1 MKETTASWRLQ
12 HPALKGAGKG
22 SEEMQ
27 VRAVEVEEQGRAGRR
42 AQAPPGLHPAGTQ
55 SRRPQ
60 EALSSPGGLIYQE
73 ELEVRAEEE
82 SGADKLDRLKTF
94 GFSIISLAS
103 KSASSSHAGTC
114 QPCSLPRAEPAAP
127 PGSETTAK
135 PLLLAQA
142 PRTRS
147 RCWCF
152 PFILTQF
159 PFCSS
164 SFPSLRG
171 WSLGSSPVVHWGDM
185 GPDSRHMSVGGW
197 TPQMPLF
204 CTVPPNKAASNPKG
218 PKSPAGLIP
227 APAALSQ
234 MVPG

>member
-27 VRAVEVEEQGRAGRR
+27 VCAVEVEEQGRAGHR

-73 ELEVRAEEE
+73 ELGVRAEEE
-82 SGADKLDRLKTF
+82 SGADKPDRLKTF
-94 GFSIISLAS
+94 GFSIFGFSTFGFSVISLAL
-103 KSASSSHAGTC
+103 KSVSSSRADTC
-114 QPCSLPRAEPAAP
+114 QPCSLPRAEPAALL
-127 PGSETTAK
+127 GSETTAE

-147 RCWCF
+147 RCWCL
-152 PFILTQF
+152 PFVLAQL

-171 WSLGSSPVVHWGDM
+171 WSLGSSPLGGRGARLQARVRGGLDP
-185 GPDSRHMSVGGW
+185 PDAS
-197 TPQMPLF
+197 PLHR
-204 CTVPPNKAASNPKG
+204 APK
-218 PKSPAGLIP
+218 
-227 APAALSQ
+227 
-234 MVPG
+234 

>member
-22 SEEMQ
+22 SEEIQ
-27 VRAVEVEEQGRAGRR
+27 VCAVEVEEQGQAGRW
-42 AQAPPGLHPAGTQ
+42 APPGLHPAGTQ

-82 SGADKLDRLKTF
+82 SGADKPDRLKTF
-94 GFSIISLAS
+94 GFSIFGFSVISLAS
-103 KSASSSHAGTC
+103 KHVSSSRADTC
-114 QPCSLPRAEPAAP
+114 QPCSLPRAEPAALL
-127 PGSETTAK
+127 GSEATAK

-147 RCWCF
+147 RCWCL
-152 PFILTQF
+152 PFVLAQL

-171 WSLGSSPVVHWGDM
+171 WSLGSSPLGGRGARLQAHVRGGLDP
-185 GPDSRHMSVGGW
+185 PDAS
-197 TPQMPLF
+197 PLHR
-204 CTVPPNKAASNPKG
+204 APK
-218 PKSPAGLIP
+218 
-227 APAALSQ
+227 
-234 MVPG
+234 